1 MLIWKML
8 YMMLIFMFISG
19 GVFCQSKKII
29 KEKEIISTTVH
40 EYFIE
45 EGMDEPVVE
54 SIEKFNEEGDLV
66 EIQVF
71 NKRGDYKRWEKYVY
85 NDDGELVEEIFLD
98 EKGRITETEKNI
110 YDGDLRVEK
119 QYYNKRGDLY
129 KKKVYTYEYR
139 Q

>member
-1 MLIWKML
+1 MLAVMV
-8 YMMLIFMFISG
+8 IFLLVSG
-19 GVFCQSKKII
+19 TAMGQGKKTIREKKITSI
-29 KEKEIISTTVH
+29 TVN